1 MIDPTAK
8 PSAWIEIFLE
18 ARQAEDGAAR
28 NTILAYARD
37 LLSFRSSLQTR
48 KIDLDTASRDDIEAY
63 LIGLEAEGLAAST
76 RARHLS
82 AIRQIYRFAFDEGW
96 REDNP
101 GAQISGPKKARKL
114 PSVMSEKD
122 VDRILQGARNYGRP
136 RDRTRNICMMELLY
150 ATGLR
155 VSELVALPVA
165 AVRGDPRMILIKGKG
180 DRERMVP
187 LSETAKEAVTEWLKI
202 RDAKEAAK
210 HVGER
215 SGFLFPSRGKTGHF
229 TRTRFFGLVKDLA
242 AASGLSPEGIS
253 PHTLRH
259 AFATHLLANGAD
271 LRAIQ
276 MLLGHASLST
286 TEIYTH
292 VLDTRLRSLVLDHH
306 PLARK

>member
-215 SGFLFPSRGKTGHF
+215 SGFLFPSRGKAGHF